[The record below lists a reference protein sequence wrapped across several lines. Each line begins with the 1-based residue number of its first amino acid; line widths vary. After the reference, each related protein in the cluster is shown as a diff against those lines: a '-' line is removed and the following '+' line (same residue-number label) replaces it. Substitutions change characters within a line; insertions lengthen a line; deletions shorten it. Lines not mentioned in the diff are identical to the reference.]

1 LFQLAEHALDAI
13 AIPVA
18 AIVGMLGRL
27 AVGTRR
33 DDGQDAVHQEV
44 LSEGVAIVAFVGQER
59 LERVISASAAV

>member
-1 LFQLAEHALDAI
+1 
-13 AIPVA
+13 
-18 AIVGMLGRL
+18 MLGRL

-59 LERVISASAAV
+59 LGRVISASAAV